1 MTTPFS
7 SNKPLLSA
15 LHGQS
20 QWPRPAWF
28 MRQAGRYL
36 PEYRA
41 LRAEAGGF
49 LDLCDNPDFATE
61 VTLQP
66 IRRYDFDG
74 SILFSDILT
83 IPRALGQDLA
93 FAAGEGPVLGALPEL
108 QIMADRLA
116 SGEAFSVLSPAYT
129 AVSQIRAALPNTTTL
144 IGFAGAPWT
153 LATYMIEGGSSK
165 AYAATKAMAYGD
177 PPRFKALIDL
187 LVRSV
192 AQHLVAQIK
201 AGADAVMVF
210 DSWAGCLDRDAQL
223 AWSADPLERI
233 VRLVRDEAADTPIIV
248 FPRKA
253 MFAARALAGID
264 PLVSLQVDYAND
276 LHAAARLDFAAV
288 QGNLDPGRLLCGR
301 DEVVQATRDVLSVVG
316 HQRSHVFNLGHGIF
330 KESDPDA
337 VHWVLDAVR
346 ADG

>member
-1 MTTPFS
+1 MTLTYS
-7 SNKPLLSA
+7 GDKPLLAA

-41 LRAEAGGF
+41 LRAQAGGF

-66 IRRYDFDG
+66 IHRYGFDG

-93 FAAGEGPVLGALPEL
+93 FAAGEGPVLGKLPDQGGME
-108 QIMADRLA
+108 DRLA
-116 SGEAFSVLSPAYT
+116 SGEATAVLDPAYR
-129 AVSQIRAALPNTTTL
+129 AVSQIRAALPDTTIL

-153 LATYMIEGGSSK
+153 LATYMIEGGASK
-165 AYAATKAMAYGD
+165 SYAATKAMAYGD
-177 PPRFKALIDL
+177 PVAFSELMDL

-192 AQHLVAQIK
+192 AQHLIAQIK
-201 AGADAVMVF
+201 AGADAVMIF
-210 DSWAGCLDRDAQL
+210 DSWAGSLDKAAQL
-223 AWSADPLERI
+223 AWSSEPLKAI
-233 VRLVRDEAADTPIIV
+233 VRLIRHEAPNTPVIL

-253 MFAARALAGID
+253 MFAAVDLSSFD

-276 LHAAARLDFAAV
+276 LASASTLDFAAI
-288 QGNLDPGRLLCGR
+288 QGNLDPGRLLGDR
-301 DEVVQATRDVLSVVG
+301 QSVVAATLDVIG
-316 HQRSHVFNLGHGIF
+316 RVDRERSHVFNLGHGIF

-337 VHWVLDAVR
+337 VHWVLDALR
-346 ADG
+346 S

>member
-1 MTTPFS
+1 MTLTYS
-7 SNKPLLSA
+7 GDKPLLAA

-66 IRRYDFDG
+66 IRRYGFDG

-93 FAAGEGPVLGALPEL
+93 FAAGEGPVLGALPDHAGME
-108 QIMADRLA
+108 DRLA
-116 SGEAFSVLSPAYT
+116 SGQAAAVLDPAYR
-129 AVSQIRAALPNTTTL
+129 AVSQIRAALPETTTL

-153 LATYMIEGGSSK
+153 LATYMIEGGASK
-165 AYAATKAMAYGD
+165 SYAATKAMAYGN
-177 PPRFKALIDL
+177 PSGFAALIDL

-192 AQHLVAQIK
+192 AQHLIAQIK
-201 AGADAVMVF
+201 AGSDAVMIF
-210 DSWAGCLDRDAQL
+210 DSWAGSLDQAAQL
-223 AWSADPLERI
+223 AWSSAPLKAI
-233 VRLVRDEAADTPIIV
+233 VRLIRQEAPDTPVIL

-253 MFAARALAGID
+253 MFAARDLSGFDA
-264 PLVSLQVDYAND
+264 LVSLQVDYSND
-276 LHAAARLDFAAV
+276 LRSASALEFAAI
-288 QGNLDPGRLLCGR
+288 QGNLDPGRLLGDR
-301 DEVVQATRDVLSVVG
+301 ESVEAATRDVIGRVDRE
-316 HQRSHVFNLGHGIF
+316 RSHVFNLGHGIF

-346 ADG
+346 S

>member
-1 MTTPFS
+1 MNTYS
-7 SNKPLLSA
+7 GDKPLLAA

-20 QWPRPAWF
+20 QWPRPVWF

-93 FAAGEGPVLGALPEL
+93 FAAGEGPVLGALPGL
-108 QIMADRLA
+108 AGMKDRLA
-116 SGEAFSVLSPAYT
+116 SGEAAAVLQPAYT
-129 AVSQIRAALPNTTTL
+129 AVSQIRAALPQQTTL

-153 LATYMIEGGSSK
+153 LATYMIEGGASK
-165 AYAATKAMAYGD
+165 SYAATKAMAYGD
-177 PPRFKALIDL
+177 PAAFSALMDL
-187 LVRSV
+187 LVTSV
-192 AQHLVAQIK
+192 AEHLIAQIN

-210 DSWAGCLDRDAQL
+210 DSWAGSLDKAAQL
-223 AWSADPLERI
+223 AWSAAPLKAI
-233 VRLVRDEAADTPIIV
+233 VRRIREQAPATPIIL

-253 MFAARALAGID
+253 MFAARDLAGFD

-276 LHAAARLDFAAV
+276 LSAAAALDFAAI
-288 QGNLDPGRLLCGR
+288 QGNLDPGRLLAGR
-301 DEVVQATRDVLSVVG
+301 EEVTKATHDVLNRVERG
-316 HQRSHVFNLGHGIF
+316 RSHVFNLGHGIF

-337 VHWVLDAVR
+337 VHWVLDALR
-346 ADG
+346 S